1 VLYFTTFFDS
11 NYLAKGI
18 TLYYSLKE
26 QTKSPFKI
34 YLLCLDEKTFDF
46 FTINKTDFE
55 FIELILIKDIED
67 SFPELKQVK
76 KNRTLIEYYFTL
88 SPILP
93 LYLLRIYNN
102 DHICSMD
109 ADLFFY
115 NNPNSIFE
123 KLTQFS
129 IIITPHKFSKEL
141 NDRKK
146 YGLYNVSF
154 QIFKNNNIGIQC
166 LEKWKNNCIDWCYDF
181 YDEKEQRFADQKY
194 LDDWKKEYKNTILI
208 LDDSI
213 SGLAVWNA
221 NNYNLRI
228 TDNVFISNDE
238 KVLFYHFH
246 NFKLVTSNIFLNG
259 FNNYKVKRNK
269 TLDFIYQ
276 QYYLTLNINIYKYK
290 LQQEHFIRSNKKR
303 LISMLMEDCS
313 FYFFNKFIVHI
324 NLKYIPKFIRKL
336 LIKIYG

>member
-93 LYLLRIYNN
+93 LYLLRTYNN

-228 TDNVFISNDE
+228 IDNVFISNDE

-290 LQQEHFIRSNKKR
+290 LEQEHFIRSNKKR

-313 FYFFNKFIVHI
+313 FYLFNKFIVHI

>member
-1 VLYFTTFFDS
+1 MLYFTTFFDS

>member
-1 VLYFTTFFDS
+1 MLYFTTFFDS

-228 TDNVFISNDE
+228 IDNVFISNDE

-290 LQQEHFIRSNKKR
+290 LEQEHFIRSNKKR

-313 FYFFNKFIVHI
+313 FYLFNKFIVHI

>member
-228 TDNVFISNDE
+228 IDNVFISNDE

-290 LQQEHFIRSNKKR
+290 LEQEHFIRSNKKR

-313 FYFFNKFIVHI
+313 FYLFNKFIVHI

>member
-1 VLYFTTFFDS
+1 MLYFTTFFDS
-11 NYLAKGI
+11 NYLSKGI
-18 TLYYSLKE
+18 TLFNSLKK

-34 YLLCLDEKTFDF
+34 YLLCLDEKTYDF

-55 FIELILIKDIED
+55 FIELILINDIED

-93 LYLLRIYNN
+93 LYLLKIYNN
-102 DHICSMD
+102 EHICSMD

-115 NNPNSIFE
+115 NNPDIIFE

-154 QIFKNNNIGIQC
+154 QIFKNNNIGIEC
-166 LEKWKNNCIDWCYDF
+166 LEKWKNNCIDWCHDY
-181 YDEKEQRFADQKY
+181 YDEKEHRFADQKY
-194 LDDWKKEYKNTILI
+194 LDNWEKEYKNTILI

-213 SGLAVWNA
+213 SGLAVWNS

-228 TDNVFISNDE
+228 SDNVFISNDE

-246 NFKLVTSNIFLNG
+246 NFKLVTSNLFLNG

-276 QYYLTLNINIYKYK
+276 QYYLTLNTNIYKYK
-290 LQQEHFIRSNKKR
+290 LQPEHYIRSNKRR
-303 LISMLMEDCS
+303 LISMLMEDCT
-313 FYFFNKFIVHI
+313 FYVFNKSIIHI

-336 LIKIYG
+336 IIKIYG